1 MNIPSVICVTSP
13 PDSLPSFPIP
23 LNEEARLQALY
34 DLKILDTA
42 TDERFDRIMR
52 LAKTHYEMPVVRI
65 TFVDKERIWFKSRV
79 GINAQQAPRNVAICS
94 HAIMEKRPLVSSD
107 LSLDPRFA
115 ASPQVAGEPYLRFYA
130 GAPITLTGGFRV
142 GSLCLMDYVPHPE
155 FGEEEVAFL
164 TDLAEVV
171 VHELELHRQL
181 VERGEQLRAA
191 DQELIVAKEA
201 KERFMAIISHELRTP
216 LNGILGIARLIEDT
230 AANDEETRRYAEYAT
245 HICDGAMRL
254 NTLIERILTYTS
266 ADAADLQLLETVFS
280 WHDVIDDCLRQSQFA
295 AEAKNVSLTKAIAS
309 AAHPYLFADE
319 IQIREIIL
327 QLVENAIAFSHEDQE
342 IIVGV
347 SVREDLAPCLFVA
360 DKGKGI
366 EKEQVDHILSA
377 FQQGDDGPSRQH
389 SGIGMGLP
397 ISKALAELHGGRL
410 QIESAP
416 DQGTCVQVIFP
427 VARARQQPED
437 R

>member
-1 MNIPSVICVTSP
+1 
-13 PDSLPSFPIP
+13 
-23 LNEEARLQALY
+23 
-34 DLKILDTA
+34 
-42 TDERFDRIMR
+42 
-52 LAKTHYEMPVVRI
+52 
-65 TFVDKERIWFKSRV
+65 
-79 GINAQQAPRNVAICS
+79 
-94 HAIMEKRPLVSSD
+94 
-107 LSLDPRFA
+107 
-115 ASPQVAGEPYLRFYA
+115 
-130 GAPITLTGGFRV
+130 
-142 GSLCLMDYVPHPE
+142 
-155 FGEEEVAFL
+155 
-164 TDLAEVV
+164 
-171 VHELELHRQL
+171 
-181 VERGEQLRAA
+181 
-191 DQELIVAKEA
+191 
-201 KERFMAIISHELRTP
+201 MAIISHELRTP